1 MKKLICIFLSVFL
14 TGCATKRKS
23 VEIEKQKESAEVFLN
38 ESKTD
43 KIHTQKVIESSEI
56 SMIDFSDFLSR
67 LKIDYSGDNDDV
79 FKFKI
84 NKTDTGWEA
93 ISEGKGTVSLIQEE
107 NQSKS
112 VTDTTKS
119 ESIDSLSVSYL
130 INQVD
135 YSSAEE
141 SAQKTKEIHKK
152 SNGIQAGG
160 YITLALLSVV
170 VLFLA
175 FLVWRLKL
183 FR

>member
-112 VTDTTKS
+112 VSKSVTDTTKS

-130 INQVD
+130 I

-141 SAQKTKEIHKK
+141 SAQKTKEIDKK
-152 SNGIQAGG
+152 STGLQTGG
-160 YITLALLSVV
+160 YTTLALLSVV

-175 FLVWRLKL
+175 FLAWRLKL